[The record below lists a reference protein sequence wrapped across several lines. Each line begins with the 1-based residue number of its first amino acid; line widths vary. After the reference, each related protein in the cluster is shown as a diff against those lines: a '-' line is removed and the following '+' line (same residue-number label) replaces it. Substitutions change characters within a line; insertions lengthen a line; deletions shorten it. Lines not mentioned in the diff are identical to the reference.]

1 MKPDNASRQTS
12 DNGEQCSSGSN
23 GRHQQ
28 DNVMRQP
35 TPLPIKQVFVLC
47 LMSFAEPVSIFV
59 ISPFVNQMIEELGVT
74 SDPKELGYYSGF
86 IDGIFCLAQF
96 FTVYF
101 WGSLSD
107 RIGRRPVL
115 ISGLCGVV
123 GSTIMFGLSKSFKMM
138 LVSWALCGMLNGNSA
153 VVKSVLGEITDETN
167 QGAAFAYFSLCWS
180 MGSLLAPAL
189 GGFLSHPAERYP
201 HLFGFE
207 LFRRYPYLLPCLA
220 GSTFSTAGLVAGVLF
235 LEETLPKD
243 SRPEERRPL
252 LPSKPRT
259 YSQPSSAPTNG
270 TNPQL
275 PPLDGPAAND
285 NIFTP
290 YIRKILIS
298 YGFMAYV
305 TTSINALT
313 VLWLYTPIRV
323 GGIGF
328 SSAEIG
334 VTLAL
339 SGLLG
344 TGIIVIGFPP
354 LEQRVGALSLY
365 RFSMVMQLL
374 NILVFPLG
382 HAFAIAGGQNG
393 SYFGVGIMLAVRCA
407 GGMIFPCNTLLVTR
421 SAPSGRSR
429 GTINALAQMVAVR
442 LAVKTRDEYLDVQT
456 LPSALL
462 AREGLV
468 GPTRPGAPGPKAIAG
483 PQQKLITAGPSS
495 DGATTPSAPPAPS
508 APAPSAALTTFRAQ
522 QSLHTGSQSALSV
535 ALARKKAARQVEP
548 DYHAPWKLVRVI
560 SGHLGW
566 VRSVA
571 VEPGNKWFVTGAG
584 DRVIK
589 VWDLASG
596 ELRLSLTGHISTVRG
611 LAVSPRHP
619 YLFSAGEDKMVK
631 CWDLETNKVIRH
643 YHGHLSGVYALD
655 LHPTLDVLVT
665 AGRDASAR
673 VWDMRTKAQIHVLA
687 GHTGTVADVKCQE
700 SDPQVITGSMDSTIR
715 LWDLAAGKTMS
726 TLTHHKKSVRALAV
740 HPTEFSFASGSA
752 GGNNIKKWKCPE
764 GMFVHNFSGHDA
776 IVNTLSVN
784 AEGVLFSGA
793 DNGTITLWDYK
804 TGLPFQNME
813 DIPQPGSLD
822 AEAGVFCST
831 FDQTGT
837 RLITGGA
844 DKTIKA
850 SLCRTDAVR

>member
-1 MKPDNASRQTS
+1 MTTQLDTPASLPSLEPLLKQSAKRTAS
-12 DNGEQCSSGSN
+12 IFCAENGE
-23 GRHQQ
+23 
-28 DNVMRQP
+28 V
-35 TPLPIKQVFVLC
+35 
-47 LMSFAEPVSIFV
+47 
-59 ISPFVNQMIEELGVT
+59 EE
-74 SDPKELGYYSGF
+74 E
-86 IDGIFCLAQF
+86 
-96 FTVYF
+96 
-101 WGSLSD
+101 
-107 RIGRRPVL
+107 
-115 ISGLCGVV
+115 
-123 GSTIMFGLSKSFKMM
+123 KS
-138 LVSWALCGMLNGNSA
+138 A
-153 VVKSVLGEITDETN
+153 
-167 QGAAFAYFSLCWS
+167 
-180 MGSLLAPAL
+180 
-189 GGFLSHPAERYP
+189 R
-201 HLFGFE
+201 
-207 LFRRYPYLLPCLA
+207 
-220 GSTFSTAGLVAGVLF
+220 
-235 LEETLPKD
+235 
-243 SRPEERRPL
+243 
-252 LPSKPRT
+252 
-259 YSQPSSAPTNG
+259 
-270 TNPQL
+270 
-275 PPLDGPAAND
+275 
-285 NIFTP
+285 
-290 YIRKILIS
+290 
-298 YGFMAYV
+298 
-305 TTSINALT
+305 
-313 VLWLYTPIRV
+313 
-323 GGIGF
+323 
-328 SSAEIG
+328 
-334 VTLAL
+334 
-339 SGLLG
+339 
-344 TGIIVIGFPP
+344 
-354 LEQRVGALSLY
+354 
-365 RFSMVMQLL
+365 
-374 NILVFPLG
+374 
-382 HAFAIAGGQNG
+382 
-393 SYFGVGIMLAVRCA
+393 
-407 GGMIFPCNTLLVTR
+407 
-421 SAPSGRSR
+421 
-429 GTINALAQMVAVR
+429 VR

-468 GPTRPGAPGPKAIAG
+468 GPARPGAAGPKAIAG

-495 DGATTPSAPPAPS
+495 DGTTAPS
-508 APAPSAALTTFRAQ
+508 VSTGASAPSAALTTFRAQ
-522 QSLHTGSQSALSV
+522 QSLHTGSQSALSI
-535 ALARKKAARQVEP
+535 ALARKKSAKKVEP

-571 VEPGNKWFVTGAG
+571 VEPGNKWFVSGAG

-596 ELRLSLTGHISTVRG
+596 ELKLSLTGHISTVRGLAVSPRHPYLFSAGEDKDESRCRWSSAGIWKQTRLFDTNRG

-700 SDPQVITGSMDSTIR
+700 SDPQVITGSMDSTVR
-715 LWDLAAGKTMS
+715 LWDLAAGKTMT

-764 GMFVHNFSGHDA
+764 GVFVHNFSGHDA

-784 AEGVLFSGA
+784 AEGVLFSGGHDA
-793 DNGTITLWDYK
+793 IVNTLSVNAEGVLFSGGDNGTITLWDYK

-844 DKTIKA
+844 DKTIKIYA
-850 SLCRTDAVR
+850 EQSQ